1 MAANGFRCRFVA
13 SAIVSAYDRPGGC
26 FVERGLF
33 LPTGHDQTRLD
44 VHTSAVRHRL
54 AGLSMATLLE
64 MMIGAISGGAT

>member
-1 MAANGFRCRFVA
+1 LSGVDF
-13 SAIVSAYDRPGGC
+13 
-26 FVERGLF
+26 F
-33 LPTGHDQTRLD
+33 LPTRHDQTRLD

>member
-1 MAANGFRCRFVA
+1 VDF
-13 SAIVSAYDRPGGC
+13 
-26 FVERGLF
+26 F

-64 MMIGAISGGAT
+64 MMIGAISGGATLSTAKTCKPMPLGHNYDPACPHIFLA

>member
-1 MAANGFRCRFVA
+1 VARCRGDL
-13 SAIVSAYDRPGGC
+13 IDRGVVLSGVD
-26 FVERGLF
+26 FF